1 MKVKV
6 CNSVFSK
13 AKGLMFSK
21 KIKDSCLLFVFDKER
36 RISLHMFF
44 VFFPIDVVFLNEKKE
59 IVDIKH
65 NFLPFTF
72 YTSKKPAK
80 YVLEMPVGSIK
91 KIDKKKQ
98 VNFSK
103 L

>member
-1 MKVKV
+1 MKVIR
-6 CNSVFSK
+6 CESFFSK

-21 KIKDSCLLFVFDKER
+21 KLKDSCLLFIFDKER
-36 RISLHMFF
+36 KISLHMFF
-44 VFFPIDVVFLNEKKE
+44 VFFPIDVIFLNEKKE
-59 IVDIKH
+59 IVDIKR
-65 NFLPFTF
+65 NFMPFTL

-80 YVLEMPVGSIK
+80 YVLEMPVNSIK
-91 KIDKKKQ
+91 KINKGKK